1 MNYVCYVLCY
11 CTCKRNTADCEVTV
25 YLVVCEVHYAAPVSD
40 CALGSRLGKPQAA
53 TINLEPCLIDKD
65 SWV

>member
-11 CTCKRNTADCEVTV
+11 CTCKHNTADCEVTV
-25 YLVVCEVHYAAPVSD
+25 CLVVCEVHCAAPVLD
-40 CALGSRLGKPQAA
+40 CALGSRLGKAV

-65 SWV
+65 